1 MFAARALARRAAQT
15 PALSAAS
22 ARPLA
27 TTPQRTFVSKISRY
41 EGMSDYM
48 SLQQMQLI
56 RDRLSADACG
66 VGTVVSSD
74 TFFYMCKRAAA
85 DLGVTDDALKK
96 LISKIDENGDD
107 QIQFAECR
115 AVRKSIGGPRRADAV
130 RGTTARRW
138 RGVSH
143 LSSLPHRF
151 QDFITSREAK
161 QPGTLMDPAKV
172 CAIRE
177 RLKDDKVGVGSEVSI
192 DTFFMMVRYTC
203 SDLGVTDAEILDL
216 IDKIDVNGAVAASV
230 QPLRRRAGGVA
241 HPTHRSI
248 YAQATA

>member
-107 QIQFAECR
+107 QIQFAE
-115 AVRKSIGGPRRADAV
+115 
-130 RGTTARRW
+130 
-138 RGVSH
+138 
-143 LSSLPHRF
+143 F

-203 SDLGVTDAEILDL
+203 SYLGVTDAEILDL
-216 IDKIDVNGAVAASV
+216 IDKIDVNGAVAASAR
-230 QPLRRRAGGVA
+230 PRRRRTRLTGRLPRRRPHDPEGGVRRLRQGA
-241 HPTHRSI
+241 DRRLGPKPV
-248 YAQATA
+248 

>member
-1 MFAARALARRAAQT
+1 MYAARALARRAAQT

-107 QIQFAECR
+107 QIQFAE
-115 AVRKSIGGPRRADAV
+115 
-130 RGTTARRW
+130 
-138 RGVSH
+138 
-143 LSSLPHRF
+143 F

-216 IDKIDVNGAVAASV
+216 IDKIDVNGAVAASAR
-230 QPLRRRAGGVA
+230 PRRTSSHASTATRRASTWAARRSSRRGSTPSSACGGA
-241 HPTHRSI
+241 QRSRRS
-248 YAQATA
+248 

>member
-27 TTPQRTFVSKISRY
+27 TAPQRTFVSKISRY

-56 RDRLSADACG
+56 RDRLAADACG

-107 QIQFAECR
+107 QIQFAE
-115 AVRKSIGGPRRADAV
+115 
-130 RGTTARRW
+130 
-138 RGVSH
+138 
-143 LSSLPHRF
+143 F

-216 IDKIDVNGAVAASV
+216 IDKIDVNGAVAASLW
-230 QPLRRRAGGVA
+230 PRRRRAVHLLTGRLPRRRPHDPEGGVRRLRQGA
-241 HPTHRSI
+241 DRRLGPKPV
-248 YAQATA
+248 

>member
-115 AVRKSIGGPRRADAV
+115 AVRKSTGGP
-130 RGTTARRW
+130 RRW

-143 LSSLPHRF
+143 FSSLPHRF

>member
-56 RDRLSADACG
+56 RDRLAADACG

-115 AVRKSIGGPRRADAV
+115 AVRKSTGGPRRADNV
-130 RGTTARRW
+130 RGTTR
-138 RGVSH
+138 V
-143 LSSLPHRF
+143 
-151 QDFITSREAK
+151 D
-161 QPGTLMDPAKV
+161 
-172 CAIRE
+172 
-177 RLKDDKVGVGSEVSI
+177 
-192 DTFFMMVRYTC
+192 
-203 SDLGVTDAEILDL
+203 
-216 IDKIDVNGAVAASV
+216 
-230 QPLRRRAGGVA
+230 GVA
-241 HPTHRSI
+241 CLISVHFRTGSRTSLQAERRSSP
-248 YAQATA
+248 AL

>member
-107 QIQFAECR
+107 QIQFAE
-115 AVRKSIGGPRRADAV
+115 
-130 RGTTARRW
+130 
-138 RGVSH
+138 
-143 LSSLPHRF
+143 F

-216 IDKIDVNGAVAASV
+216 IDKIDVNGAVPRPCTAATACRWGRDPPTPST
-230 QPLRRRAGGVA
+230 RRLLDGVSCGSRK
-241 HPTHRSI
+241 HPTHWSMST
-248 YAQATA
+248 QVTA

>member
-107 QIQFAECR
+107 QIQFAE
-115 AVRKSIGGPRRADAV
+115 
-130 RGTTARRW
+130 
-138 RGVSH
+138 
-143 LSSLPHRF
+143 F

-230 QPLRRRAGGVA
+230 QPLRRRALPRHRRSSDSPVYLRTGDRMIQKEEFDDFVKELIGV
-241 HPTHRSI
+241 
-248 YAQATA
+248 

>member
-107 QIQFAECR
+107 QIQFAE
-115 AVRKSIGGPRRADAV
+115 
-130 RGTTARRW
+130 
-138 RGVSH
+138 
-143 LSSLPHRF
+143 F